1 MTCINGLNKKN
12 ATRYRMAF
20 GYINRD
26 KRLEQRYSLILF
38 IFLFDQKQPRP
49 GNSSCGVGLALSFS
63 LHEDAC
69 VVSKHIGRYS
79 TRCEKYVNDFKGDL
93 FKLVS

>member
-1 MTCINGLNKKN
+1 
-12 ATRYRMAF
+12 MAL

-26 KRLEQRYSLILF
+26 KRLRQRYAQHDYALIIF

-49 GNSSCGVGLALSFS
+49 GNGSCGVGLALSFS

-69 VVSKHIGRYS
+69 VVSEHIGRYS
-79 TRCEKYVNDFKGDL
+79 TRCRKYVNDFEGDL
-93 FKLVS
+93 LKFISNKKNIKM